1 MGKKIREEIKKKKKV
16 IQKER
21 NTIANFDSMVFAR
34 TNKGNTLTEYSAITF
49 TQIITT
55 SQIHKFS
62 KSMTRLQKTFTL
74 LLIEQGKTR

>member
-1 MGKKIREEIKKKKKV
+1 V

-21 NTIANFDSMVFAR
+21 NKIANFDSMVSSG

-49 TQIITT
+49 TQIIAT

-62 KSMTRLQKTFTL
+62 ESIT
-74 LLIEQGKTR
+74 

>member
-1 MGKKIREEIKKKKKV
+1 V

-21 NTIANFDSMVFAR
+21 NKIANFDSMVSSG

-49 TQIITT
+49 TQIMAT

-62 KSMTRLQKTFTL
+62 ESIT
-74 LLIEQGKTR
+74 